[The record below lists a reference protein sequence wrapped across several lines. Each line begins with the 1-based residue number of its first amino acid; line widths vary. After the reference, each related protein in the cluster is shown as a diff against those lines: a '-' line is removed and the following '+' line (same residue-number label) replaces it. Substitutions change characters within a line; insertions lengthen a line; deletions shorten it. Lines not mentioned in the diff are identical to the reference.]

1 MFDKCKM
8 QYSKVHNHESVLY
21 YLISRINSMVSAFW
35 QNENWVMFI
44 GWNELLGI
52 IQYGDLS
59 SHPSLYIS
67 SIGTVSPRRES
78 SLEKMGYLTKLGGKL
93 KTWKK
98 RYFVL
103 KDGTL
108 TYWKSQVRVCL
119 ICYIG
124 IK

>member
-1 MFDKCKM
+1 MVLKSVKCA
-8 QYSKVHNHESVLY
+8 QES
-21 YLISRINSMVSAFW
+21 
-35 QNENWVMFI
+35 
-44 GWNELLGI
+44 
-52 IQYGDLS
+52 
-59 SHPSLYIS
+59 PSDACLPS

-108 TYWKSQVRVCL
+108 TYWKSQVSLWVMLSIPPLRLAWISPSLVAS
-119 ICYIG
+119 
-124 IK
+124 